1 MRADVVF
8 LTVAMLA
15 VLTIGSMA
23 QFAVAVVA
31 PEAAPDIG
39 VDATYIGVFIAI
51 VYVFAMLSGA
61 TTGVFV
67 ARYGA
72 IRVCQFTMLTGAAA
86 MSVFA
91 LATPVAAI
99 VSAVLLGCA
108 YGPLNPASAHVLA
121 GVSTSQWRPLVFSIK
136 QAGVPLGGL
145 VTGLVV
151 PLLAI
156 RFGWEV
162 GLLAVASVA
171 LVVMIMLQP
180 LRHGFDADRKLGRL
194 FASLSVLTPLRLVFE
209 DRTLRRFA
217 ITGFAYAGCQVSVG
231 AFYVVYLVAALEM
244 PLVKAGLIFAL
255 VQFGAVFGRVFW
267 GVVAARTLST
277 RTLLVCLGGLSAACL
292 AITAALSPEW
302 PLAIVMVLGFVLGA
316 SSFGWVGIFL
326 SEIAGLAPEG
336 KASEATGGVQFVYFS
351 GVVVVPPCFGAI
363 INLTGSYA
371 TAFLAIAG
379 LATGAAV
386 YLMQPARFANKVN
399 VEN

>member
-8 LTVAMLA
+8 PTLAMLA

-39 VDATYIGVFIAI
+39 VDATYIGVFTTI

-61 TTGVFV
+61 TTGAFV
-67 ARYGA
+67 GRYGA
-72 IRVCQFTMLTGAAA
+72 IRVCQFTMLTAAAA

-91 LATPVAAI
+91 LATPVAAM
-99 VSAVLLGCA
+99 VSAALLGCA
-108 YGPLNPASAHVLA
+108 YGPFNPASAHVLA
-121 GVSTSQWRPLVFSIK
+121 GVSTLQWRPLVFSIK
-136 QAGVPLGGL
+136 QAGVPLGGIL
-145 VTGLVV
+145 AGLVL

-156 RFGWEV
+156 RFRWEV
-162 GLLAVASVA
+162 GLLAVTSVA

-180 LRHGFDADRKLGRL
+180 LRRGFDADRKPGRL
-194 FASLSVLTPLRLVFE
+194 FASLSVLTPLRLVFG

-244 PLVKAGLIFAL
+244 PLVKAGLIFAFVL
-255 VQFGAVFGRVFW
+255 FGAVFGRVFW
-267 GVVAARTLST
+267 GVVAERIVST
-277 RTLLVCLGGLSAACL
+277 RTLLVCVGGLSAVCL
-292 AITAALSPEW
+292 AITAALTPAW

-326 SEIAGLAPEG
+326 SEIAHLAPEG
-336 KASEATGGVQFVYFS
+336 KASEATGGVQFVYFG

-363 INLTGSYA
+363 INLTGSY
-371 TAFLAIAG
+371 TIAFLTIAG
-379 LATGAAV
+379 LATGAAI
-386 YLMQPARFANKVN
+386 YLMQPVRFANKAI
-399 VEN
+399 EN

>member
-8 LTVAMLA
+8 PTLAMLA

-39 VDATYIGVFIAI
+39 VDATYIGVFTTI

-61 TTGVFV
+61 TTGAFV
-67 ARYGA
+67 GRYGA
-72 IRVCQFTMLTGAAA
+72 IRVCQFTMLTAAAA

-91 LATPVAAI
+91 LATPVAAM

-108 YGPLNPASAHVLA
+108 YGPFNPASAHVLA
-121 GVSTSQWRPLVFSIK
+121 GVSTPQWRPLVFSIK
-136 QAGVPLGGL
+136 QAGVPLGGML
-145 VTGLVV
+145 AGLVV

-156 RFGWEV
+156 RFRWEV

-180 LRHGFDADRKLGRL
+180 SRRDFDADRKPGRL
-194 FASLSVLTPLRLVFE
+194 FASLSVLTPLRLVFG
-209 DRTLRRFA
+209 DRILRRFA

-244 PLVKAGLIFAL
+244 PLVKAGLMFAFL
-255 VQFGAVFGRVFW
+255 QFGAVFGRVFW
-267 GVVAARTLST
+267 GVVAERIVST
-277 RTLLVCLGGLSAACL
+277 RTLLVCLGGLSAVCL
-292 AITAALSPEW
+292 GITAALTPAW

-326 SEIAGLAPEG
+326 SEIAHLAPEG
-336 KASEATGGVQFVYFS
+336 KASEATGGVQFVYFG

-363 INLTGSYA
+363 INLTGSY
-371 TAFLAIAG
+371 TIAFLTIAG
-379 LATGAAV
+379 LATGAAI
-386 YLMQPARFANKVN
+386 YLMQPVRFANKAI
-399 VEN
+399 EN

>member
-8 LTVAMLA
+8 PTLAMLA

-39 VDATYIGVFIAI
+39 VDATYIGVFTTI

-61 TTGVFV
+61 TTGAFV
-67 ARYGA
+67 GRYGA
-72 IRVCQFTMLTGAAA
+72 IRVCQFTMLTAAAA

-91 LATPVAAI
+91 LATPVAAM

-108 YGPLNPASAHVLA
+108 YGPFNPASAHVLA
-121 GVSTSQWRPLVFSIK
+121 GVSTPQWRPLVFSIK
-136 QAGVPLGGL
+136 QAGVPLGGML
-145 VTGLVV
+145 AGLVV

-180 LRHGFDADRKLGRL
+180 SRRDFDADRKPGRL
-194 FASLSVLTPLRLVFE
+194 FASLSVLTPLRLVFG
-209 DRTLRRFA
+209 DRILRRFA

-244 PLVKAGLIFAL
+244 PLVKAGLMFAFL
-255 VQFGAVFGRVFW
+255 QFGAVFGRVFW
-267 GVVAARTLST
+267 GVVAERIVST
-277 RTLLVCLGGLSAACL
+277 RTLLVCLGGLSAVCL
-292 AITAALSPEW
+292 GITAALTPAW

-326 SEIAGLAPEG
+326 SEIAHLAPVG
-336 KASEATGGVQFVYFS
+336 KASEATGGVQFVYFG

-363 INLTGSYA
+363 INLTGSY
-371 TAFLAIAG
+371 TIAFLTIAG
-379 LATGAAV
+379 LATGAAI
-386 YLMQPARFANKVN
+386 YLMQPVRFANKTI
-399 VEN
+399 EN

>member
-8 LTVAMLA
+8 PTLAMLA

-39 VDATYIGVFIAI
+39 VDATYIGVFTTI

-61 TTGVFV
+61 TTGAFV
-67 ARYGA
+67 GRYGA
-72 IRVCQFTMLTGAAA
+72 IRVCQFTMLTAAAA
-86 MSVFA
+86 MSVFT
-91 LATPVAAI
+91 LATPVAAM

-108 YGPLNPASAHVLA
+108 YGPFNPASAHVLA
-121 GVSTSQWRPLVFSIK
+121 GVSTPQWRPLVFSIK
-136 QAGVPLGGL
+136 QAGVPLGGML
-145 VTGLVV
+145 AGLVV

-156 RFGWEV
+156 RFRWEV

-180 LRHGFDADRKLGRL
+180 SRRDFDADRKPGRL
-194 FASLSVLTPLRLVFE
+194 FASLSVLTPLRLVFG
-209 DRTLRRFA
+209 DRILRRFA

-244 PLVKAGLIFAL
+244 PLVKAGLMFAFL
-255 VQFGAVFGRVFW
+255 QFGAVFGRVFW
-267 GVVAARTLST
+267 GVVAERIVST
-277 RTLLVCLGGLSAACL
+277 RTLLVCLGGLSAVCL
-292 AITAALSPEW
+292 GITAALTPAW

-326 SEIAGLAPEG
+326 SEIAHLAPEG
-336 KASEATGGVQFVYFS
+336 KASEATGGVQFVYFG

-363 INLTGSYA
+363 INLTGSY
-371 TAFLAIAG
+371 TIAFLTIAG
-379 LATGAAV
+379 LATGAAI
-386 YLMQPARFANKVN
+386 YLMQPVRVANKAI
-399 VEN
+399 EN

>member
-8 LTVAMLA
+8 PTLAMLA

-39 VDATYIGVFIAI
+39 VDATYIGVFTTI

-61 TTGVFV
+61 TTGAFV
-67 ARYGA
+67 GRYGA
-72 IRVCQFTMLTGAAA
+72 IRVCQFTMLTAAAA

-91 LATPVAAI
+91 LATPVAAM

-108 YGPLNPASAHVLA
+108 YGPFNPASAHVLA
-121 GVSTSQWRPLVFSIK
+121 GVSTPQWRPLVFSIK
-136 QAGVPLGGL
+136 QAGVPLGGML
-145 VTGLVV
+145 AGLVV

-180 LRHGFDADRKLGRL
+180 SRRDFDADRKPGRL
-194 FASLSVLTPLRLVFE
+194 FASLSVLTPLRLVFG
-209 DRTLRRFA
+209 DRILRRFA

-244 PLVKAGLIFAL
+244 PLVKAGLMFAFL
-255 VQFGAVFGRVFW
+255 QFGAVFGRVFW
-267 GVVAARTLST
+267 GVVAERIVST
-277 RTLLVCLGGLSAACL
+277 RTLLVCLGGLSAVCL
-292 AITAALSPEW
+292 GITAALTPAW

-326 SEIAGLAPEG
+326 SEIAHLAPEG
-336 KASEATGGVQFVYFS
+336 KASEATGGVQFVYFG

-363 INLTGSYA
+363 INLTGSY
-371 TAFLAIAG
+371 TIAFLTIAG
-379 LATGAAV
+379 LATGAAI
-386 YLMQPARFANKVN
+386 YLMQPVRFANKAI
-399 VEN
+399 EN

>member
-8 LTVAMLA
+8 PTLAMLA

-39 VDATYIGVFIAI
+39 VDATYIGVFTTI

-61 TTGVFV
+61 TTGAFV
-67 ARYGA
+67 GRYGA
-72 IRVCQFTMLTGAAA
+72 IRVCQFTMLTAAAA
-86 MSVFA
+86 MSVLA
-91 LATPVAAI
+91 LATPVAAM

-108 YGPLNPASAHVLA
+108 YGPFNPASAHVLA
-121 GVSTSQWRPLVFSIK
+121 GVSTPQWRPLVFSIK
-136 QAGVPLGGL
+136 QAGVPLGGIL
-145 VTGLVV
+145 AGLVV

-156 RFGWEV
+156 RFRWEV
-162 GLLAVASVA
+162 GLLAVTSAA

-180 LRHGFDADRKLGRL
+180 LRRGFDADRKPGRL
-194 FASLSVLTPLRLVFE
+194 FASLSVLTPLRLVFG

-231 AFYVVYLVAALEM
+231 AFYVVYLVAGLEM
-244 PLVKAGLIFAL
+244 PLVKAGLLFAFVL
-255 VQFGAVFGRVFW
+255 FGAVFGRVFW
-267 GVVAARTLST
+267 GVVAERIVST
-277 RTLLVCLGGLSAACL
+277 RTLLVCVGGLSAVCL
-292 AITAALSPEW
+292 VITAALTPAW

-326 SEIAGLAPEG
+326 SEIADLAPEG
-336 KASEATGGVQFVYFS
+336 KASEATGGVQFVYFG

-363 INLTGSYA
+363 INLTGSY
-371 TAFLAIAG
+371 TIAFLTIAG
-379 LATGAAV
+379 LATGAAI
-386 YLMQPARFANKVN
+386 YLMQPVRFANKA

>member
-8 LTVAMLA
+8 PTVAMLA

-108 YGPLNPASAHVLA
+108 YGPFNPASAHVLA

-136 QAGVPLGGL
+136 QTGVPLGGT

-162 GLLAVASVA
+162 GLLAVASAA
-171 LVVMIMLQP
+171 LVMMIMLQP
-180 LRHGFDADRKLGRL
+180 LRRGFDAGRKLGRL
-194 FASLSVLTPLRLVFE
+194 FASLSVLTPLRLVFG

-231 AFYVVYLVAALEM
+231 
-244 PLVKAGLIFAL
+244 
-255 VQFGAVFGRVFW
+255 
-267 GVVAARTLST
+267 
-277 RTLLVCLGGLSAACL
+277 
-292 AITAALSPEW
+292 
-302 PLAIVMVLGFVLGA
+302 
-316 SSFGWVGIFL
+316 
-326 SEIAGLAPEG
+326 
-336 KASEATGGVQFVYFS
+336 
-351 GVVVVPPCFGAI
+351 
-363 INLTGSYA
+363 
-371 TAFLAIAG
+371 
-379 LATGAAV
+379 
-386 YLMQPARFANKVN
+386 
-399 VEN
+399 

>member
-8 LTVAMLA
+8 PTLAMLA

-39 VDATYIGVFIAI
+39 VDATYIGVFTTI

-61 TTGVFV
+61 TTGAFV
-67 ARYGA
+67 GRYGA
-72 IRVCQFTMLTGAAA
+72 IRVCQFTMLTAAAA
-86 MSVFA
+86 MSVFT
-91 LATPVAAI
+91 LATPVAAM

-108 YGPLNPASAHVLA
+108 YGPFNPASAHVLA
-121 GVSTSQWRPLVFSIK
+121 GVSTPQWRPLVFSIK
-136 QAGVPLGGL
+136 QAGVPLGGML
-145 VTGLVV
+145 AGLVV

-156 RFGWEV
+156 RFRWEV

-180 LRHGFDADRKLGRL
+180 SRRDFDADRKPGRL
-194 FASLSVLTPLRLVFE
+194 FASLSVLTPLRLVFG
-209 DRTLRRFA
+209 DRILRRFA

-244 PLVKAGLIFAL
+244 PLVKAGLMFAFL
-255 VQFGAVFGRVFW
+255 QFGAVFGRVFW
-267 GVVAARTLST
+267 GVVAERIVST
-277 RTLLVCLGGLSAACL
+277 RTLLVCLGGLSAVCL
-292 AITAALSPEW
+292 GITAALTPAW

-326 SEIAGLAPEG
+326 SEIAHLAPEG
-336 KASEATGGVQFVYFS
+336 KASEATGGVQFVYFG

-363 INLTGSYA
+363 INLTGSY
-371 TAFLAIAG
+371 TIAFLTIAG
-379 LATGAAV
+379 LATGAAI
-386 YLMQPARFANKVN
+386 YLMQPVRFANKAI
-399 VEN
+399 EN